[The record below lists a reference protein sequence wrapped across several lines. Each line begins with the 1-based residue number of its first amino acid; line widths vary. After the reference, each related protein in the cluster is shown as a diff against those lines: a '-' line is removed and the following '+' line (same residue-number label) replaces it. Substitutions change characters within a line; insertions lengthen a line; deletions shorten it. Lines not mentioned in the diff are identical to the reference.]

1 MVYVVFRQAANP
13 RWAMKLIANAVT
25 PPALAEMSATT
36 GQLPSRRSAISLVAS
51 SSRFLEETAAMLERA
66 TVRPVTPW
74 YPRVSAQLQS
84 MLEAALV
91 GRLQPEEAVSRT
103 ADMIGAIT
111 GLAIRT

>member
-1 MVYVVFRQAANP
+1 MTEST
-13 RWAMKLIANAVT
+13 L

-36 GQLPSRRSAISLVAS
+36 GQLASRRSAISLVAS
-51 SSRFLEETAAMLERA
+51 SSTFLEETAAMLERA
-66 TVRPVTPW
+66 TVRPVTPS

-91 GRLQPEEAVSRT
+91 GRLRPEEAASRT

-111 GLAIRT
+111 GLAVRT

>member
-1 MVYVVFRQAANP
+1 
-13 RWAMKLIANAVT
+13 
-25 PPALAEMSATT
+25 
-36 GQLPSRRSAISLVAS
+36 
-51 SSRFLEETAAMLERA
+51 MLERA
-66 TVRPVTPW
+66 TVRPVTSS